1 LIRISRDIPSIDLNA
16 DLGEGFPWDE
26 ELLTLVSSASVCCG
40 AHAGSIEHSQLT
52 VARAASQGVI
62 VGAHPGYADRARF
75 GREPMALSSSEV
87 RQLIVDQVGALQ
99 SLAEAE
105 GSRIRYVKPHGALY
119 NQAQVDPQV
128 ARGVIEAVSAL
139 GLPVLGL
146 PGGVLAR
153 ELAMKATSVRFIAEG
168 FADRR
173 YTDEGTLVP
182 RTQAGAILTDER
194 EIRDQAARLISG
206 GQIETLCLHGDD
218 TRCVESAQLLRRVL
232 AELGVSIR
240 PFLEPSE

>member
-1 LIRISRDIPSIDLNA
+1 LIKISREMPSIDLNA

-26 ELLTLVSSASVCCG
+26 VMLTLVSSASVCCG
-40 AHAGSIEHSQLT
+40 AHAGSIEHSDITL
-52 VARAASQGVI
+52 ARAASQGVI
-62 VGAHPGYADRARF
+62 VGAHPGYADRTRF
-75 GREPMALSSSEV
+75 GREPMALSTSEV

-105 GSRIRYVKPHGALY
+105 GSRISYVKPHGALY
-119 NQAQVDPQV
+119 NQAQVDPTI
-128 ARGVIEAVSAL
+128 ALGVIEAVSEL

-146 PGGVLAR
+146 PGGELAR
-153 ELAMKATSVRFIAEG
+153 ELAKQAASVRFIAEG

-173 YTDEGTLVP
+173 YTEEGTLVP
-182 RTQAGAILTDER
+182 RTQAGATLKDETA
-194 EIRDQAARLISG
+194 IRDQAARLIAA
-206 GQIETLCLHGDD
+206 GQVQTLCLHGDD
-218 TRCVESAQLLRRVL
+218 PRCVESAQLLRRVL